1 MVETIR
7 TALIDDHPLWRE
19 GVASILGADDA
30 FEVVGQG
37 ASADEALQLAGDL
50 LPDLM
55 LLDISMDGG
64 GINAARRIAMAYPVI
79 KMVMLTV
86 SQDEETVLAALKAG
100 AKGYVLKGVS
110 GSELVSIIK
119 GVHAGETYIT
129 PELATS
135 ILIESQDDGGQ
146 SAGGDSDD
154 PIEALSERERD
165 ILTRLAKGLSNRQI
179 AEQLHLSEKTI
190 KHYMTNI
197 LQKLHVSNRVEA
209 ALLAQKS
216 IG

>member
-1 MVETIR
+1 
-7 TALIDDHPLWRE
+7 
-19 GVASILGADDA
+19 
-30 FEVVGQG
+30 
-37 ASADEALQLAGDL
+37 
-50 LPDLM
+50 
-55 LLDISMDGG
+55 
-64 GINAARRIAMAYPVI
+64 
-79 KMVMLTV
+79 MVMLTV

-110 GSELVSIIK
+110 GAELVHIIK

-135 ILIESQDDGGQ
+135 ILIESQDDSHP
-146 SAGGDSDD
+146 SAGDD
-154 PIEALSERERD
+154 LKNPIAALNERERD

-179 AEQLHLSEKTI
+179 ADQLHLSEKTI

-197 LQKLHVSNRVEA
+197 LQKLQVKNRVEA